1 MMKNTLLIS
10 TAIIFITSCLNTSD
24 VSNSTENDW
33 CISGGTIYTAQ
44 DDKPTVEAVA
54 VKNGQISY
62 AGDEIGDWC
71 NENEMNNVRIV
82 NLKGSAMYPGL
93 TDAHGHLLGIGLREI
108 TLNLESVK
116 SVEELK
122 KEVKKVVEKTPVG
135 ETVYGRGWIETH
147 WPEKRFP
154 NRLDLDEIST
164 DHPIILERAD
174 GHAVVTN
181 SLALSLSGIDE
192 LTTAPFGGAIN
203 KFNNQYGKKNKDTPN
218 GMLIDNA
225 SILINDLLPKLTVKR
240 KEEAYIIGAELYAS
254 RGWTGIHSMSV
265 DPADI
270 SILNRLADE
279 NKIKIRVYNSVD
291 ISNTSE
297 FPKVLNNNE
306 LNSNELIQTRAIK
319 LYADGALGSRG
330 ASLIEPY
337 SDDPT
342 NSGLMT
348 LKEGEAKLI
357 LEKALKEGVQINIHA
372 IGDFG
377 NREVLRWYKNA
388 FDQIPIANRK
398 IKDPRWRIEHSQ
410 ILHIDDISLFSEYG
424 IIPSMQPSHAIGDL
438 YFAEN
443 RLGKKRLAGGY
454 AWRSLIDTGSII
466 AGGTDAPVE
475 TGDPRIEFY
484 AAIVRKGL
492 DGFTSDAWYN
502 NQKVNSQEALKMFTK
517 WPAYASF
524 REQEIGTIQVGKK
537 ADFTI
542 FDIDILTSEASN
554 ILNAKPTMTIVDGK
568 VAFETK

>member
-1 MMKNTLLIS
+1 MKNTLLIS
-10 TAIIFITSCLNTSD
+10 AAIIFITSCLNTSD

-147 WPEKRFP
+147 WSEKRFP

-225 SILINDLLPKLTVKR
+225 SILINDLLPKLTIKR

-291 ISNTSE
+291 INNTSE

-554 ILNAKPTMTIVDGK
+554 ILNAKPLMTIVDGK
-568 VAFETK
+568 VAFEAK

>member
-1 MMKNTLLIS
+1 MKNTLLIS
-10 TAIIFITSCLNTSD
+10 AAIIFITSCLNTSD

-44 DDKPTVEAVA
+44 DNKPTVEAVA

-203 KFNNQYGKKNKDTPN
+203 KFNNQYGKKNKGTPN

-554 ILNAKPTMTIVDGK
+554 ILNAKPLMTIVDGK

>member
-1 MMKNTLLIS
+1 MKNTLLIS
-10 TAIIFITSCLNTSD
+10 AAIIFITSCLNTSD

-44 DDKPTVEAVA
+44 DNKPTVEAVA

-203 KFNNQYGKKNKDTPN
+203 KFNNQYGKKNKGTPN

>member
-1 MMKNTLLIS
+1 MKNTLLIS
-10 TAIIFITSCLNTSD
+10 AAIIFITSCLNTSD

-203 KFNNQYGKKNKDTPN
+203 KFNNQYGKKNKGTPN

-554 ILNAKPTMTIVDGK
+554 ILNAKPLMTIVDGK
-568 VAFETK
+568 VAFEAK

>member
-1 MMKNTLLIS
+1 MKNTLLIS
-10 TAIIFITSCLNTSD
+10 AAIIFITSCLNTSD

-554 ILNAKPTMTIVDGK
+554 ILNAKPLMTIVDGK

>member
-1 MMKNTLLIS
+1 MKNTLLIS
-10 TAIIFITSCLNTSD
+10 AAIIFITSCLNTSD

-44 DDKPTVEAVA
+44 DNKPTVEAVA

-554 ILNAKPTMTIVDGK
+554 ILNAKPLMTIVDGK

>member
-1 MMKNTLLIS
+1 MKNTLLIS

>member
-1 MMKNTLLIS
+1 MKNTLLIS
-10 TAIIFITSCLNTSD
+10 AAIIFITSCLNTSD

-203 KFNNQYGKKNKDTPN
+203 KFNNQYGKKNKGTPN

-554 ILNAKPTMTIVDGK
+554 ILNAKPLMTIVDGK

>member
-1 MMKNTLLIS
+1 MKNTLLIS

-203 KFNNQYGKKNKDTPN
+203 KFNNQYGKKNKGTPN

-225 SILINDLLPKLTVKR
+225 SILINDLLPKLTIKR

-554 ILNAKPTMTIVDGK
+554 ILNAKPLMTIVDGK
-568 VAFETK
+568 VAFEAK

>member
-1 MMKNTLLIS
+1 MKNTLLIS
-10 TAIIFITSCLNTSD
+10 AAIIFITSCLNTSD

-291 ISNTSE
+291 INNTSE

-554 ILNAKPTMTIVDGK
+554 ILNAKPLMTIVDGK
-568 VAFETK
+568 VAFEAK

>member
-1 MMKNTLLIS
+1 MKNTLLIS
-10 TAIIFITSCLNTSD
+10 AAIIFITSCLNTSD

-203 KFNNQYGKKNKDTPN
+203 KFNNQYGKKNKGTPN

-254 RGWTGIHSMSV
+254 RGWTGIHSMSM

-554 ILNAKPTMTIVDGK
+554 ILNAKPLMTIVDGK
-568 VAFETK
+568 VAFEAK

>member
-1 MMKNTLLIS
+1 MKNTLLIS
-10 TAIIFITSCLNTSD
+10 AAIIFITSCLNTSD

-147 WPEKRFP
+147 WSEKRFP

-291 ISNTSE
+291 INNTSE

-554 ILNAKPTMTIVDGK
+554 ILNAKPLMTIVDGK
-568 VAFETK
+568 VAFEAK

>member
-1 MMKNTLLIS
+1 MKNTLLIS
-10 TAIIFITSCLNTSD
+10 AAIIFITSCLNTSD

-203 KFNNQYGKKNKDTPN
+203 KFNNQYGKKNKGTPN

>member
-1 MMKNTLLIS
+1 MKNTLLIS
-10 TAIIFITSCLNTSD
+10 AAIIFITSCLNTSD

-44 DDKPTVEAVA
+44 DNKPTVEAVA

-82 NLKGSAMYPGL
+82 NLSGSAMYPGL

-291 ISNTSE
+291 INNTSE

-554 ILNAKPTMTIVDGK
+554 ILNAKPLMTIVDGK
-568 VAFETK
+568 VAFEAK

>member
-1 MMKNTLLIS
+1 MKNTLLIS
-10 TAIIFITSCLNTSD
+10 AAIIFITSCLNTSD

-44 DDKPTVEAVA
+44 DNKPTVEAVA

-291 ISNTSE
+291 INNTSE

-554 ILNAKPTMTIVDGK
+554 ILNAKPLMTIVDGK
-568 VAFETK
+568 VAFEAK

>member
-1 MMKNTLLIS
+1 MKNTLLIS

-203 KFNNQYGKKNKDTPN
+203 KFNNQYGKKNKGTPN

>member
-1 MMKNTLLIS
+1 MKNTLLIS
-10 TAIIFITSCLNTSD
+10 AAIIFITSCLNTSD

-554 ILNAKPTMTIVDGK
+554 ILNAKPLMTIVDGK
-568 VAFETK
+568 VAFEAK

>member
-1 MMKNTLLIS
+1 VMKNTLLIS
-10 TAIIFITSCLNTSD
+10 AAIIFITSCLNTSD

-203 KFNNQYGKKNKDTPN
+203 KFNNQYGKKNKGTPN

-554 ILNAKPTMTIVDGK
+554 ILNAKPLMTIVDGK
-568 VAFETK
+568 VAFEAK

>member
-1 MMKNTLLIS
+1 MKDTLLIS

-291 ISNTSE
+291 INNTSE

-554 ILNAKPTMTIVDGK
+554 ILNAKPLMTIVDGK

>member
-1 MMKNTLLIS
+1 MKNTLLIS
-10 TAIIFITSCLNTSD
+10 AAIIFITSCSNTSD

-44 DDKPTVEAVA
+44 DNRPTVEAVA

-270 SILNRLADE
+270 SIINRLADE

-291 ISNTSE
+291 INNTSE

-554 ILNAKPTMTIVDGK
+554 ILNAKPLMTIVDGK

>member
-1 MMKNTLLIS
+1 MKNTLLIS
-10 TAIIFITSCLNTSD
+10 AAIIFITSCLNTSD

-203 KFNNQYGKKNKDTPN
+203 KFNNQYGKKNKGTPN

-291 ISNTSE
+291 INNTSE

-554 ILNAKPTMTIVDGK
+554 ILNAKPLMTIVDGK

>member
-1 MMKNTLLIS
+1 MKNTLLIS
-10 TAIIFITSCLNTSD
+10 AAIIFITSCLNTSD

-44 DDKPTVEAVA
+44 DNKPTVEAVA

-265 DPADI
+265 DPTDI

-291 ISNTSE
+291 INNTSE

-554 ILNAKPTMTIVDGK
+554 ILNAKPLMTIVDGK
-568 VAFETK
+568 VAFEAK

>member
-1 MMKNTLLIS
+1 MKNTLLIS

-44 DDKPTVEAVA
+44 DNRPTVEAVA

-542 FDIDILTSEASN
+542 LDIDILTSEASN
-554 ILNAKPTMTIVDGK
+554 ILNAKPLMTIVDGK

>member
-1 MMKNTLLIS
+1 MKNTLLIS
-10 TAIIFITSCLNTSD
+10 AAIIFITSCLNTSD

-44 DDKPTVEAVA
+44 DNKPTVEAVA

-225 SILINDLLPKLTVKR
+225 SILINDLLPKLTIKR

-291 ISNTSE
+291 INNTSE

-554 ILNAKPTMTIVDGK
+554 ILNAKPLMTIVDGK
-568 VAFETK
+568 VAFEAK

>member
-1 MMKNTLLIS
+1 MKNTLLIS
-10 TAIIFITSCLNTSD
+10 AAIIFITSCLNTSD

-270 SILNRLADE
+270 SIINRLADE

-554 ILNAKPTMTIVDGK
+554 ILNAKPLMTIVDGK

>member
-1 MMKNTLLIS
+1 MKNTLLIS
-10 TAIIFITSCLNTSD
+10 AAIIFITSCLNTSD

-44 DDKPTVEAVA
+44 DNKPTVEAVA

-203 KFNNQYGKKNKDTPN
+203 KFNNQYGKKNKGTPN

-291 ISNTSE
+291 INNPSE

-410 ILHIDDISLFSEYG
+410 ILHTDDISLFSEYG

-554 ILNAKPTMTIVDGK
+554 ILNAKPLMTIVDGK

>member
-1 MMKNTLLIS
+1 MKNTLLIS
-10 TAIIFITSCLNTSD
+10 AAIIFITSCLNTSD

-44 DDKPTVEAVA
+44 DNKPTVEAVA

-181 SLALSLSGIDE
+181 SLALSLSGIDD

-203 KFNNQYGKKNKDTPN
+203 KFNNQYGKKNKGTPN

-554 ILNAKPTMTIVDGK
+554 ILNAKPLMTIVDGK

>member
-1 MMKNTLLIS
+1 MKNTLLIS
-10 TAIIFITSCLNTSD
+10 AAIIFITSCLNTSD

-554 ILNAKPTMTIVDGK
+554 ILNAKQLMTIVDGK

>member
-1 MMKNTLLIS
+1 MKNTLLIS

-225 SILINDLLPKLTVKR
+225 SILINDLLPKLTIKR

-554 ILNAKPTMTIVDGK
+554 ILNAKPLMTIVDGK

>member
-1 MMKNTLLIS
+1 MKNTLLIS
-10 TAIIFITSCLNTSD
+10 AAIIFITSCLNTSD

-291 ISNTSE
+291 INNTSE

-502 NQKVNSQEALKMFTK
+502 DQKVNSQEALKMFTK

-554 ILNAKPTMTIVDGK
+554 ILNAKPLMTIVDGK
-568 VAFETK
+568 VAFEAK

>member
-1 MMKNTLLIS
+1 MKNTLLIS

-554 ILNAKPTMTIVDGK
+554 ILNAKPLMTIVDGK
-568 VAFETK
+568 VAFEAK

>member
-1 MMKNTLLIS
+1 MKNTLLIS
-10 TAIIFITSCLNTSD
+10 AAIIFITSCLNTSD

-44 DDKPTVEAVA
+44 DNKPTVEAVA

-554 ILNAKPTMTIVDGK
+554 ILNAKPLMTIVDGK
-568 VAFETK
+568 VAFEAK

>member
-1 MMKNTLLIS
+1 MKNTLLIS
-10 TAIIFITSCLNTSD
+10 AAIIFITSCLNTSD

-44 DDKPTVEAVA
+44 DNKPTVEAVA

-203 KFNNQYGKKNKDTPN
+203 KFNNQYGKKNKGTPN

-291 ISNTSE
+291 INNTSE

-554 ILNAKPTMTIVDGK
+554 ILNAKPLMTIVDGK
-568 VAFETK
+568 VAFEAK

>member
-1 MMKNTLLIS
+1 MKNTLLIS

-225 SILINDLLPKLTVKR
+225 SILINDLLPKLTIKR

-254 RGWTGIHSMSV
+254 RGWTGIHSMSM

-554 ILNAKPTMTIVDGK
+554 ILNAKPLMTIVDGK
-568 VAFETK
+568 VAFEAK

>member
-1 MMKNTLLIS
+1 MKNTLLIS

-203 KFNNQYGKKNKDTPN
+203 KFNNQYGKKNKGTPN

-454 AWRSLIDTGSII
+454 ALRSLIDTGSII

-554 ILNAKPTMTIVDGK
+554 ILNAKPLMTIVDGK

>member
-1 MMKNTLLIS
+1 MKNTLLIS

-554 ILNAKPTMTIVDGK
+554 ILNAKPLMTIVDGK

>member
-1 MMKNTLLIS
+1 MKNTLLIS
-10 TAIIFITSCLNTSD
+10 AAIIFITSCLNTSD

-44 DDKPTVEAVA
+44 DNKPTVEAVA

-291 ISNTSE
+291 INNTSE

-554 ILNAKPTMTIVDGK
+554 ILNAKPLMTIVDGK

>member
-1 MMKNTLLIS
+1 MKNTLLIS

-44 DDKPTVEAVA
+44 DNKPTVEAVA

-554 ILNAKPTMTIVDGK
+554 ILNAKPLMTIVDGK

>member
-1 MMKNTLLIS
+1 MKNTLLIS

-203 KFNNQYGKKNKDTPN
+203 KFNNQYGKKNKGTPN

-454 AWRSLIDTGSII
+454 AWRSLIDNGSII

-568 VAFETK
+568 VAFEAK

>member
-1 MMKNTLLIS
+1 MKNTLLIS
-10 TAIIFITSCLNTSD
+10 AAIIFITSCLNTSD

-44 DDKPTVEAVA
+44 DNKPTVEAVA

-147 WPEKRFP
+147 WSEKRFP

-291 ISNTSE
+291 INNTSE

-554 ILNAKPTMTIVDGK
+554 ILNAKPLMTIVDGK